1 MAVIPRD
8 HIAKSCTST
17 PKRMSWGILMRWRKE
32 KEGIWRGRVLNPCL
46 LDEVPMQRWSFKL
59 LLCSHSKPSFLPLL
73 PVDVTNTIYFTW
85 NAISFLLYRKG
96 TAPFLSVPMSLFL
109 LPFCLKDTSILLPL
123 APLLTPANSC
133 HNIPFTLLSLPVYLT
148 VPSETDFPEQRS
160 HFISPLI
167 LHHCHCA
174 SFIDV
179 W

>member
-1 MAVIPRD
+1 MYVNSQKDVMRD
-8 HIAKSCTST
+8 T
-17 PKRMSWGILMRWRKE
+17 
-32 KEGIWRGRVLNPCL
+32 
-46 LDEVPMQRWSFKL
+46 DEVKGGERRNLMGQGIKPMLVRWGSCAKMIIQVAFILSFQAIF
-59 LLCSHSKPSFLPLL
+59 SPLL

-167 LHHCHCA
+167 LHRCYCA